1 MDKNLKIWLTSVGIF
16 VFVIVTAALAISEN
30 QDVLVNLY
38 NQLVEASDQMHA
50 SALTVDMW
58 EGLAELKK

>member
-16 VFVIVTAALAISEN
+16 VFVIVAVSLALSEN
-30 QDVLVNLY
+30 QDILVNLY
-38 NQLVEASDQMHA
+38 NQLVAASQQMHA

-58 EGLAELKK
+58 EGLAEMKK